1 MLGQLRAWQAAYM
14 DDPKNLDSGED
25 AEFRA
30 EAREFLSAHAAL
42 RKGTDR
48 TTLLSTDASREA
60 ELAHI
65 AAARA
70 WQRTL
75 FDHGWAGITWPKIY
89 GGRGGTREQAK
100 IFAEE
105 ELRYEVNTG
114 ALSIGLQMVGPTL
127 LEHAS
132 EEQKLKFLPEMLRGE
147 ALWCQ
152 LFSEPGAGSDLA
164 GLTTRAELDG
174 DEYLVNGQ
182 KVWTSSAHVA
192 DWAMMIAR
200 TDWDVPKHR
209 GISYFLVDMRSPG
222 IEVRPLVQITGFAH
236 FNEVFLTD
244 VKVPASNLV
253 DQPGNGW
260 RVANTTLS
268 NERSMIGSGSGISFQ
283 SILELAHSLDRGD
296 DPLVR
301 QELAHSY
308 TRFHLVSWLAGR
320 ARARASRGDHLGP
333 EASVLKLLAS
343 QKMAADGDLVM
354 ALQGAGGMLKL
365 EDAPF
370 DGMWQSYFLNQ
381 WSVRIGGGTEQIQRN
396 VLGERVLGL
405 PSENRPDKVLP
416 FKDVPRN

>member
-1 MLGQLRAWQAAYM
+1 M
-14 DDPKNLDSGED
+14 DDPTLEDSPQD
-25 AEFRA
+25 AAFRA
-30 EAREFLSAHAAL
+30 EARAFLAAHATL
-42 RKGTDR
+42 RHGTDR
-48 TTLLSTDASREA
+48 TTLLSTDTSLDA

-65 AAARA
+65 GSCRA

-75 FDHGWAGITWPKIY
+75 FDNGWAGITWPAEY
-89 GGRGGTREQAK
+89 GGRGGTQQEAK
-100 IFAEE
+100 IFAQE
-105 ELRYEVNTG
+105 ELRYEVTNN

-127 LEHAS
+127 LDHADDD
-132 EEQKLKFLPEMLRGE
+132 QKERFLPPMLRGE
-147 ALWCQ
+147 HLWCQ

-174 DEYLVNGQ
+174 DEYVVNGQ

-192 DWAMMIAR
+192 DWGMMLAR

-222 IEVRPLVQITGFAH
+222 IEVRPLRQITGFAH

-244 VKVPASNLV
+244 VRVPAANLIGG
-253 DQPGNGW
+253 PGNGW
-260 RVANTTLS
+260 RVAMTTLA
-268 NERSMIGSGSGISFQ
+268 NERNMIGSGSGISFD
-283 SILELAHSLDRGD
+283 SILDLARSSGGAQ
-296 DPLVR
+296 DPVLR

-308 TRFHLVSWLAGR
+308 TRFHLVAWLAGR
-320 ARARASRGDHLGP
+320 ARVRAQRGDHLGP

-343 QKMAADGDLVM
+343 QKVALDGDLVM
-354 ALQGAGGMLKL
+354 ALQGAGGMLRL
-365 EDAPF
+365 DDAPF

-405 PSENRPDKVLP
+405 PPEARDDKTLP
-416 FKDVPRN
+416 FRDVPRN